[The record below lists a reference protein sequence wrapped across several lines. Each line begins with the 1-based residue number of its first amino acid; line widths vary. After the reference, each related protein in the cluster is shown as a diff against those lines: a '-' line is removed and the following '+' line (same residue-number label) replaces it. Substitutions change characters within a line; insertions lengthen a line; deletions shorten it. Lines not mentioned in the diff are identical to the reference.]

1 MPICPQMQ
9 CLIDILDKKTNTQ
22 SILESSRK
30 SSIIVMPARIA
41 AQILGMATTVLLA
54 RNLTVEEYGIF
65 NLFLGSIL
73 VFSFLTNLGLAG
85 SLQRFLSEYA
95 RLEKFGIFF
104 RTFFF
109 SMSYR
114 MISGVV
120 VFMFATLFFDSFSGY
135 FKVSGYKFEFAIFCL
150 GTYALF
156 QIDYLVIAFNALFLH
171 VYSSLGQMTY
181 VSLRC
186 ALIAIIFLALG
197 GGLYEVFVSE
207 LIAYGFGAVLFW
219 GLFIRKVKSPMKE
232 KANKDRTGIER
243 KRFLRFSAYNAAT
256 IPGNILFSN
265 AMDYFVVA
273 VMAST
278 NQLGIYALGSRASQ
292 MLLSIMPQNIMQS
305 VIRPAFYH
313 RYYSVEEKNA
323 ELNRMFRSMVV
334 IIAACLFP
342 VLALVGIQAEHIL
355 TFFFKSKFSES
366 SPIFV
371 LLLLFN
377 VFTILELP
385 GDLVLQAIE
394 KVQARFYAQI
404 FAVYNLVAAVLLMP
418 QYGVLGVAFAT
429 GSALMGK
436 CLFFY
441 VMAHHYTGITVC
453 WNALLR
459 IGVNTII
466 ATIATYWVGCL
477 GDSSPAWMFASL
489 VAGAVVYVGM
499 CLVNNFLNDDEKEL
513 VNRFCKRRV
522 FNV

>member
-1 MPICPQMQ
+1 MN
-9 CLIDILDKKTNTQ
+9 KKTNIQ

-30 SSIIVMPARIA
+30 SSIIVAPARIV
-41 AQILGMATTVLLA
+41 AQILGVIVTVLLA
-54 RNLTVEEYGIF
+54 RNLTVEGYGIF
-65 NLFLGSIL
+65 NLFLGAIL

-95 RLEKFGIFF
+95 RLEKFRLFF

-120 VFMFATLFFDSFSGY
+120 VFMSAALFFNSFSGY
-135 FKVSGYKFEFAIFCL
+135 FKVSGYKFEFALFCL

-171 VYSSLGQMTY
+171 VYSALAQLTY
-181 VSLRC
+181 LVLRL
-186 ALIAIIFLALG
+186 ALIAVALLTLR
-197 GGLYEVFVSE
+197 GGLTGVFVAE
-207 LIAYGFGAVLFW
+207 LLAYGFGAILFW
-219 GLFIRKVKSPMKE
+219 FFFLRKAYGPRRE
-232 KANKDRTGIER
+232 KARNGREGIEWN
-243 KRFLRFSAYNAAT
+243 RFLRFSAYNAAI

-273 VMAST
+273 VMATT

-292 MLLSIMPQNIMQS
+292 MLLSIMPQNLLQT
-305 VIRPAFYH
+305 VVRPAFYH
-313 RYYSVEEKNA
+313 RYCSVEEKNI
-323 ELNRMFRSMVV
+323 ELNRMFRSLVI

-342 VLALVGIQAEHIL
+342 VLALVVVQAEHIL

-371 LLLLFN
+371 LLLSFS
-377 VFTILELP
+377 VFTIFELP

-441 VMAHHYTGITVC
+441 VMARYYTGITVC

-459 IGVNTII
+459 IGVNTAI
-466 ATIATYWVGCL
+466 AATATYWVGCL
-477 GDSSPAWMFASL
+477 GASPAWMFASL